1 MRIETSLDQITNE
14 SNLWLDAIKMEDG
27 GDFFEA
33 FSLYLKNTKESL
45 KQNFLVK
52 AALCSCCAA
61 NCLSITGNLAAARQ
75 LYLQTAMLY
84 EINGDEILDKSIREA
99 LWLYQESYEYYNLSC
114 NSEKAQAVYEKYI
127 SLARR
132 VNPFESEEE
141 VMNSLRLRKKN
152 AERIKKEYATLINLY
167 EDKKQKKETIG
178 NNALF
183 LDPFVASLLVQILK
197 LWNDTHDETK
207 DHKKIMTNLCSA
219 VNNSDSVAELA
230 KKVGKEVYE
239 KVIPEFVNR
248 LDNITME
255 FRIQTNPL
263 FSDIDKTLERLAR
276 KEELVKEKSAIPEER
291 SSISSEQPKKVSSQN
306 NAIGKIN
313 TCVVLENENNIDITK
328 LDLYDDEMLT
338 SFYEKLYHKI
348 DENSRKRLLAIHG
361 ELRRRYDD
369 RIGES
374 RK

>member
-1 MRIETSLDQITNE
+1 
-14 SNLWLDAIKMEDG
+14 MEDG

-33 FSLYLKNTKESL
+33 FSLHLKNTKESL

-61 NCLSITGNLAAARQ
+61 NCLSVTGNLASARQ

-114 NSEKAQAVYEKYI
+114 NSEKAQALYEKYI

-152 AERIKKEYATLINLY
+152 AEGIKKEYATLINLY
-167 EDKKQKKETIG
+167 QDKKQKK
-178 NNALF
+178 
-183 LDPFVASLLVQILK
+183 D
-197 LWNDTHDETK
+197 
-207 DHKKIMTNLCSA
+207 
-219 VNNSDSVAELA
+219 
-230 KKVGKEVYE
+230 
-239 KVIPEFVNR
+239 
-248 LDNITME
+248 
-255 FRIQTNPL
+255 PL
-263 FSDIDKTLERLAR
+263 FSDVDKTLERLAR
-276 KEELVKEKSAIPEER
+276 KEELVTEKSAIPEKK

-306 NAIGKIN
+306 NAIGKTN
-313 TCVVLENENNIDITK
+313 TCVVLENENNIDIKK

-338 SFYEKLYHKI
+338 SFYEKLYHKT
-348 DENSRKRLLAIHG
+348 DENARRRLLAIHA
-361 ELRRRYDD
+361 ELRKRYDD